1 MTFNLGSKTEL
12 RKTAVPAGPL
22 QRFVG
27 FLIMNR
33 HLKQLHDKWYR
44 LAKKQ
49 FDVAASEPTEIG
61 KRVMEHGAMVYFN
74 CANEL
79 RANSN
84 TNSFFSFFLQAF
96 KKYAKRP

>member
-1 MTFNLGSKTEL
+1 M
-12 RKTAVPAGPL
+12 PAGPL

-27 FLIMNR
+27 FLIMNKR
-33 HLKQLHDKWYR
+33 LKQPHDKWYR

-49 FDVAASEPTEIG
+49 FDVAASEPTEMG

-79 RANSN
+79 KVNSSA
-84 TNSFFSFFLQAF
+84 NSFFSFFLQTL

>member
-1 MTFNLGSKTEL
+1 MHTI
-12 RKTAVPAGPL
+12 
-22 QRFVG
+22 VG
-27 FLIMNR
+27 FLIMNKR
-33 HLKQLHDKWYR
+33 LKHLHNKWYR

-79 RANSN
+79 RANSS
-84 TNSFFSFFLQAF
+84 TNSFFGFFLQTF